1 MSLPSLFNDLAAY
14 LQSTEFLATA
24 RHPTAFTRRRK
35 LPLASLVALMLSG
48 MRKSIQAELDTFFAH
63 FQHRLSGASPQSE
76 NSPTACRKFL
86 KVDCPV
92 LLGSTSGEPRSLRA
106 EV

>member
-63 FQHRLSGASPQSE
+63 LQQQQHW
-76 NSPTACRKFL
+76 TVKICREVGTWEPKYPSV
-86 KVDCPV
+86 KKCV
-92 LLGSTSGEPRSLRA
+92 LAAG
-106 EV
+106 